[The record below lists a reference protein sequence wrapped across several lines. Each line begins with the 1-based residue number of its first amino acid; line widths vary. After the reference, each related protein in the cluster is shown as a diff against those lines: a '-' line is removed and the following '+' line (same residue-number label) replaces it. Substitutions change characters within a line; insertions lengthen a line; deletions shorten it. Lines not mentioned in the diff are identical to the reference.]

1 MSMKDLKSLAEKL
14 RDFLDTPEGKA
25 SIERERRRIIRDA
38 ERKQQVWEY
47 LESLTDEDYREKLY
61 QLIEWE
67 ERFEEREYQKGKHKS
82 SNIFNTIFSAISHNA
97 EECDDDSMFFGGGS
111 TYRGFNWKV
120 YVGQGSFYTIEENG
134 ERIFT
139 ST

>member
-1 MSMKDLKSLAEKL
+1 MDFKAMKKRMDEWFDS
-14 RDFLDTPEGKA
+14 PEGKA
-25 SIERERRRIIRDA
+25 SMERERRRIIRDA
-38 ERKQQVWEY
+38 ERKQQAWEY
-47 LESLTDEDYREKLY
+47 LESLTDEDYRKKLL

-67 ERFEEREYQKGKHKS
+67 DRFEEREYQKGKHKS

-97 EECDDDSMFFGGGS
+97 ESCDDDNMFFGGGS

-139 ST
+139 SS

>member
-1 MSMKDLKSLAEKL
+1 MDFEAMKKRMDEWFES
-14 RDFLDTPEGKA
+14 PEGKA
-25 SIERERRRIIRDA
+25 SMERERRRIIRDA
-38 ERKQQVWEY
+38 ERKQQAWEY
-47 LESLTDEDYREKLY
+47 LESLTDEDYRKKLH

-67 ERFEEREYQKGKHKS
+67 ERFEEREYQKGKEKS
-82 SNIFNTIFSAISHNA
+82 SNIFNTIFYAISHNA

-111 TYRGFNWKV
+111 TYRGYDWKV
-120 YVGQGSFYTIEENG
+120 FVGQGSFYTIEENG

>member
-1 MSMKDLKSLAEKL
+1 MDFKAMKKRMDEWFES
-14 RDFLDTPEGKA
+14 PEGKA
-25 SIERERRRIIRDA
+25 SMERQRRRIVREDK
-38 ERKQQVWEY
+38 RKKQAWEY
-47 LESLTDEDYREKLY
+47 LESQSDEEHKKFIYR
-61 QLIEWE
+61 LIEWE
-67 ERFEEREYQKGKHKS
+67 EQFEEREYQKGKLKS

-97 EECDDDSMFFGGGS
+97 EECDDDNMFFGGGS

>member
-1 MSMKDLKSLAEKL
+1 MNGLNLLKE
-14 RDFLDTPEGKA
+14 KA
-25 SIERERRRIIRDA
+25 SMERQSRRIIRED
-38 ERKQQVWEY
+38 ERKTQAWEF
-47 LESLTDEDYREKLY
+47 LESLSDEEYKKFIYRLV
-61 QLIEWE
+61 EWE
-67 ERFEEREYQKGKHKS
+67 EQFEEREYQKGKEKS
-82 SNIFNTIFSAISHNA
+82 SNIFSTIFSAISHNA
-97 EECDDDSMFFGGGS
+97 EECDDDNMFFGGGS